1 MVAFSTSTRSIFGPV
16 SCWVCTHDQWLRVG
30 LDGQTAE
37 VFERRLTPDH
47 AEILEWIRS
56 LSGMLD
62 GDPGLDRAMGPM
74 QFIPET

>member
-1 MVAFSTSTRSIFGPV
+1 MKCQRTSVVSGVHARSVVA
-16 SCWVCTHDQWLRVG
+16 CG

-37 VFERRLTPDH
+37 VFVRRLTPDH

-56 LSGMLD
+56 LSGMLN
-62 GDPGLDRAMGPM
+62 GDPGLDRSMGPM

>member
-1 MVAFSTSTRSIFGPV
+1 MWEAPVKFQCTSVVLGVHARSVVA
-16 SCWVCTHDQWLRVG
+16 CG

>member
-1 MVAFSTSTRSIFGPV
+1 
-16 SCWVCTHDQWLRVG
+16 

-37 VFERRLTPDH
+37 VFERRLTPTMQ
-47 AEILEWIRS
+47 RS
-56 LSGMLD
+56 WNGSGRLSGMLD